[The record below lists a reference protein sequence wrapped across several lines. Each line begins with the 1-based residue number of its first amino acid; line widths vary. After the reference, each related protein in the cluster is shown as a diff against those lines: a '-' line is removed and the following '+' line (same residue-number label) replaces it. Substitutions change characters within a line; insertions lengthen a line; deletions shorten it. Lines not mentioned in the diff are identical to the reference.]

1 MSPQR
6 SIEEAEAK
14 GGHDEHILE
23 GCSGERGQEGGRE
36 ADKVESCVKSFTK
49 RQLEGALGITEE
61 SLVKLPPLFKPQSSY
76 LNNGDNTY
84 RVGGRND

>member
-23 GCSGERGQEGGRE
+23 GCSGERGQERGRE
-36 ADKVESCVKSFTK
+36 ADKVEGCVSFTEW
-49 RQLEGALGITEE
+49 QLEGALGIIEE
-61 SLVKLPPLFKPQSSY
+61 SLVNLPPLFKPQFSY
-76 LNNGDNTY
+76 PNNGDNTY
-84 RVGGRND
+84 RVEGRND